1 MNKISKEEIQMT
13 NKYIKSPNM
22 SSHQENKCQS
32 YIDLQHLQLYNIHL
46 ITIVIATTKRVNQL
60 KGQRDDSVGIL
71 ATILVLVL

>member
-1 MNKISKEEIQMT
+1 MNKISKEEIQMI

-32 YIDLQHLQLYNIHL
+32 YIDLQHLQLYNSHL
-46 ITIVIATTKRVNQL
+46 ITIAIATVKRVNQL

>member
-13 NKYIKSPNM
+13 NKYIKSLNM

-46 ITIVIATTKRVNQL
+46 ITVVIATVKKVNQL

-71 ATILVLVL
+71 ATTLVVVL

>member
-32 YIDLQHLQLYNIHL
+32 YIDLHLQIYNILL